1 VKAVAIIP
9 ARFRSSR
16 FPGKPLVSILGAP
29 MVVRVARIAASVL
42 GAAQVRIATDDERI
56 AAAAREHGFAPVMTS
71 GEALTGTDRVAEAAE
86 QLDAD
91 VYLNIQGD
99 EPMLDP
105 ATIERVLA
113 ARRSLGAGT
122 VVNAMAA
129 LGPDEDPDSVHVP
142 KVVAGERGRLVYM
155 SRSRVPGHK
164 DPRDAPAQYWK
175 QVCVYAFD
183 RAQLRAYTGLGRKSA
198 LERAEDI
205 EILRFLE
212 LDIPVHMVEVAGGS
226 LAVDVPGDV
235 DRVEAA
241 MRARGMT

>member
-9 ARFRSSR
+9 ARYRSSR
-16 FPGKPLVSILGAP
+16 FPGKPLVSILGVP
-29 MVVRVARIAASVL
+29 MVVRVARIAAQVV
-42 GAAQVRIATDDERI
+42 GMGQVRIATDDDRI
-56 AAAAREHGFAPVMTS
+56 AAAAREHAITPVLTS
-71 GEALTGTDRVAEAAE
+71 SEALTGTDRVAEAAE

-105 ATIERVLA
+105 GTIERVLA
-113 ARRSLGAGT
+113 ARRQLGAGA
-122 VVNAMAA
+122 VVNAMAV
-129 LGPDEDPDSVHVP
+129 LGADEDPDSVHVP
-142 KVVAGERGRLVYM
+142 KVVAGERGQLAYM

-164 DPRDAPAQYWK
+164 DPRDAPAHYWK
-175 QVCVYAFD
+175 QVCVYGFD
-183 RAQLRAYTGLGRKSA
+183 RAQLRAYTGFGRKSA

-212 LDIPVHMVEVAGGS
+212 LDIPVHMVEVAAGS
-226 LAVDVPGDV
+226 LAVDIPGDV
-235 DRVEAA
+235 ARVEAA